1 MNLSST
7 NIARVNFFRGIK
19 MKGVLCL
26 VIMSISAMLTVGHL
40 KNTEELIPVKQTKEI
55 IVEFGENGSIYHQ
68 VITDASVISEVLK
81 QINTGV
87 RHDLAA
93 ITMEPFTD
101 DDGKINI
108 ITTEKIYTLYVHK
121 GSNDVITDHFLI
133 DTDIDFMNLDNK
145 TK

>member
-1 MNLSST
+1 
-7 NIARVNFFRGIK
+7 

-55 IVEFGENGSIYHQ
+55 SVEFGENGSIYHQ

-87 RHDLAA
+87 RQDLAG
-93 ITMEPFTD
+93 ITMEPFTN

-108 ITTEKIYTLYVHK
+108 ITTDKIYTLYVHN
-121 GSNDVITDHFLI
+121 GSNDVVTDHFLI